1 MQKEVEGDFQE
12 VLDPVLTRTC
22 LHDLIQCLQLSFL
35 EMQIHCY
42 HDSKEFLGSWFA
54 HIA

>member
-1 MQKEVEGDFQE
+1 MQKEVEGGFQE

-22 LHDLIQCLQLSFL
+22 LHDLVQCLQLSFL
-35 EMQIHCY
+35 EMQIPSY
-42 HDSKEFLGSWFA
+42 HDFKEFLGSWFA